1 MYFQYNVPHQEN
13 SGFHAKCMSSYM
25 QMTMLAIFEEK
36 CIFCSFS
43 EYFLH
48 FLSFFL
54 TNLEVK
60 NSPLPSNIPIKLKSK
75 LSSVGTNTSYLHF
88 LLPTYWK
95 KIEDWIL
102 SRK

>member
-1 MYFQYNVPHQEN
+1 MFLTKKIPDFMQSACLHIP
-13 SGFHAKCMSSYM
+13 M
-25 QMTMLAIFEEK
+25 QMNILAIFDEK
-36 CIFCSFS
+36 CIFCPFS
-43 EYFLH
+43 AYFLH
-48 FLSFFL
+48 YLSFFL